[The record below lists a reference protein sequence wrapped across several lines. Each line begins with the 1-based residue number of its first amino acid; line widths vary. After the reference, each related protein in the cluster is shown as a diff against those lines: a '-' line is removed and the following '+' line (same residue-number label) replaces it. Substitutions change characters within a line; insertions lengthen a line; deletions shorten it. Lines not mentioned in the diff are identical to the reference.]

1 MRAAIVG
8 AGLMGRW
15 HADAVS
21 RLGIPIVAVVDTQL
35 GAAEILAGR
44 IGAAVRT
51 FEDLAACLDRFAV
64 DVVHVCTPPSGHTP
78 LVLFAVERGC
88 HVLVEKPLAPTL
100 GETEA
105 ILDSARRRG
114 VRVNPVHQFPFQNG
128 VRRLLA
134 RTSELGELVRI
145 VYRTSSAGGLGRSPS
160 ERHALL
166 AEILPHPVSLFHRF
180 MPGFDPLQLEVLV
193 QAEDL
198 RVAGRHG
205 TTYLEAFITL
215 RGRPPCNELQ
225 ITGTRASALADLFHG
240 YSILDRGAASG
251 AGKLVRPFAFS
262 GRQLVAATA
271 NGVQRAARLELAYP
285 GLRELIHD
293 FYASLATATAPPISD
308 EEIVASAALAE
319 SAAAAPG

>member
-15 HADAVS
+15 HAHAAR
-21 RLGIPIVAVVDTQL
+21 RLGIPVVAVVDTHL
-35 GAAEILAGR
+35 RAAAEVLAGR
-44 IGAAVRT
+44 IGVSARA
-51 FEDLAACLDRFAV
+51 FNDLAGCLDRCDV
-64 DVVHVCTPPSGHTP
+64 DVVHVCTPPNGHTS
-78 LVLFAVERGC
+78 LVQLAAERGC

-105 ILDSARRRG
+105 ILETARRHG

-134 RTSELGELVRI
+134 RSSELGDLVRI
-145 VYRTSSAGGLGRSPS
+145 VYRTSSAGGIRRSPA

-180 MPGFDPLQLEVLV
+180 VPGFDPLQLEILG

-215 RGRPPCNELQ
+215 RGRP
-225 ITGTRASALADLFHG
+225 A
-240 YSILDRGAASG
+240 
-251 AGKLVRPFAFS
+251 
-262 GRQLVAATA
+262 
-271 NGVQRAARLELAYP
+271 VQRAPDHRHARVGARGPLPRLLYHRP
-285 GLRELIHD
+285 RSRLWRREARAAVCIQR
-293 FYASLATATAPPISD
+293 
-308 EEIVASAALAE
+308 SAAGRCVSKRPATGGPARAGL
-319 SAAAAPG
+319 SGPT

>member
-15 HADAVS
+15 HAHAAR
-21 RLGIPIVAVVDTQL
+21 RLGISVVAVVDTHL
-35 GAAEILAGR
+35 RAAEILAGR
-44 IGAAVRT
+44 IGASVRA
-51 FEDLAACLDRFAV
+51 FEDLAGCLDCRDV
-64 DVVHVCTPPSGHTP
+64 DVVHVCTPPNGHTP
-78 LVLFAVERGC
+78 LVQLAAERGC

-105 ILDSARRRG
+105 ILESARRYG
-114 VRVNPVHQFPFQNG
+114 VTVNPVHQFPFQNG

-134 RTSELGELVRI
+134 RSSELGDLVRI
-145 VYRTSSAGGLGRSPS
+145 VYRTSSAGGIGRSPA

-180 MPGFDPLQLEVLV
+180 VPGFDPLQLEVFG

-198 RVAGRHG
+198 SVAGRHG

-262 GRQLVAATA
+262 GRQLVGAAA

-285 GLRELIHD
+285 GLRELIHE
-293 FYASLATATAPPISD
+293 FYASLATATAPPVSD

-319 SAAAAPG
+319 AAARAPG